1 MPNPEGYRKALRLM
15 RQAEK
20 FRRPIFTFIDTAG
33 AYPGLE
39 AEEHG
44 QGEAIARNLMEMS
57 RLTVP
62 VIAII
67 TGEGN
72 SGGALLNSKG
82 EVIGINEA
90 KYADEKVEGVGYAIP
105 ISHAKD
111 IIDDLKTRTTKVEV
125 GEEEQGYLGI
135 QIQNIDTSMAKLYGM
150 PEGVYVYKITE
161 DSAAANSELKEK
173 DIITKFD
180 GETVRNYADL
190 TKLLTYYKEGTT
202 VNLTVQRLENG
213 EYVEKEIPIT
223 LNARPQEEETAEQ
236 PE

>member
-1 MPNPEGYRKALRLM
+1 
-15 RQAEK
+15 
-20 FRRPIFTFIDTAG
+20 
-33 AYPGLE
+33 
-39 AEEHG
+39 
-44 QGEAIARNLMEMS
+44 
-57 RLTVP
+57 
-62 VIAII
+62 
-67 TGEGN
+67 
-72 SGGALLNSKG
+72 
-82 EVIGINEA
+82 
-90 KYADEKVEGVGYAIP
+90 
-105 ISHAKD
+105 
-111 IIDDLKTRTTKVEV
+111 VEV

-135 QIQNIDTSMAKLYGM
+135 QIQNIDVSMAKLYGM

-202 VNLTVQRLENG
+202 VNLTVKEGTTVNLTVQRLENG

>member
-1 MPNPEGYRKALRLM
+1 M
-15 RQAEK
+15 
-20 FRRPIFTFIDTAG
+20 
-33 AYPGLE
+33 
-39 AEEHG
+39 G
-44 QGEAIARNLMEMS
+44 QG
-57 RLTVP
+57 
-62 VIAII
+62 VIAIGNALGLGQSVTVGHVSALNREVTVDGVTKTVI
-67 TGEGN
+67 QTDAAINPGN

-135 QIQNIDTSMAKLYGM
+135 QIQNIDVSMAKLYGM